1 MLSSSFKCKGEHC
14 KLCDKDC
21 NIFFKCGSE
30 ICKAPTNS
38 STAKYRYSF
47 PKAPRF
53 PGDRKLTKEEQEKEK
68 EKEEKRKQEQL
79 NMEEKVHYKKHD
91 YYLLP
96 STLNRR
102 YCNFGYGNKVDFT
115 GTQNKNKDKS
125 GENDEKKVLTEEE
138 RKKQKLEQLNQ
149 FAEYEFERKY
159 YHGVKYSIPS
169 FGKDKDAK
177 EKKKREEEI
186 KREEEA
192 KANKKPQKDI
202 EKPFGA
208 EAPYYSIKGIP
219 DPEIADMREK
229 IKGKIEALEK
239 EKESQRRKQVPPH
252 EEQISIQIKRSGKY
266 PLSYI
271 PNVSSVKIQEPDKY
285 KNEQRKKIEKN
296 EKDDY
301 IVEKER
307 KIEELRKAL
316 EKQNEKKSKEDE
328 EKLKPSEFKKYLNSL
343 MGQNF
348 QSKYQSHEGIKII
361 VERHNVK
368 DSREN
373 YPGPGSYYLP
383 SDFGVEIPKNYPPQY
398 QKKEVDD
405 PHPWRHGMKIIK
417 PKENTEPINEDNNEE
432 EVDHN
437 EEENKKE
444 EETPT
449 PMVDGQDQNEEK
461 AEEEDKNEVNN
472 DEDKKSEYMLLRDI
486 LTYDGDS

>member
-14 KLCDKDC
+14 SLCNKDS
-21 NIFFKCGSE
+21 NIFYKIGSE

-79 NMEEKVHYKKHD
+79 QIEEKVKYKKHD
-91 YYLLP
+91 FYILP

-102 YCNFGYGNKVDFT
+102 YCNFGYGNKTDFT
-115 GTQNKNKDKS
+115 GSKKKDKDKS
-125 GENDEKKVLTEEE
+125 GENGNEEKELTEEE
-138 RKKQKLEQLNQ
+138 KKKKKLEQLNQ

-169 FGKDKDAK
+169 FGKDKDEK
-177 EKKKREEEI
+177 EKKKKEKEEKETKEKDKRPLKEI
-186 KREEEA
+186 IK
-192 KANKKPQKDI
+192 Q
-202 EKPFGA
+202 FGA
-208 EAPYYSIKGIP
+208 EAPHYSIKGIP
-219 DPEIADMREK
+219 DPEIADMRAKVKE
-229 IKGKIEALEK
+229 KIEAIEK
-239 EKESQRRKQVPPH
+239 EQEAQRKKQIPPH
-252 EEQISIQIKRSGKY
+252 EEQISIQIKKSGKY

-271 PNVSSVKIQEPDKY
+271 PNVSSVRIQEPDKY
-285 KNEQRKKIEKN
+285 KNEQKKKIEKN
-296 EKDDY
+296 AKDEY
-301 IVEKER
+301 IVEKEK

-316 EKQNEKKSKEDE
+316 EKQNAKKSKEDE

-348 QSKYQSHEGIKII
+348 PSKYQSHEGITII
-361 VERHNVK
+361 RERHNVK
-368 DSREN
+368 DSRN
-373 YPGPGSYYLP
+373 DYPGPGSYYLP

-417 PKENTEPINEDNNEE
+417 PKENEPIEEVNNEE
-432 EVDHN
+432 EGDQKN
-437 EEENKKE
+437 EDNQDSKEEENKEEQDITKPMADDKDKNKEKE
-444 EETPT
+444 E
-449 PMVDGQDQNEEK
+449 N
-461 AEEEDKNEVNN
+461 EDKE
-472 DEDKKSEYMLLRDI
+472 SECILLRDI
-486 LTYDGDS
+486 LMYEGEA